1 MNNFPPDNLM
11 GKEGYFYGVGCQHHG
26 SSGTG
31 HCSCDTCSYIL
42 GGMPTLRL
50 PQSHKETYTG
60 WDNKSGKIS
69 TSGLLQY
76 IFT

>member
-1 MNNFPPDNLM
+1 MNNFPRNNLM
-11 GKEGYFYGVGCQHHG
+11 GKEGYCYGVGCQHHG

-31 HCSCDTCSYIL
+31 NCYYDTCSCQL
-42 GGMPTLRL
+42 GGMPTLGL
-50 PQSHKETYTG
+50 PQSHKEIYTG
-60 WDNKSGKIS
+60 WDNKAGKIS